1 MMEQGLAF
9 AGACSFALVLLERGA
24 APCLRFTYAVLE
36 LVQALDGAFPVLRP
50 LVPELLFMMLGVAA
64 TTPSFAL
71 IVGFSTIVVVS
82 LMHVLIFQK
91 LGANPCVAPLTCH
104 SEHSVG

>member
-9 AGACSFALVLLERGA
+9 AGACSFAFVLLERGA

-36 LVQALDGAFPVLRP
+36 LVQALDGAVPVLCP

-64 TTPSFAL
+64 TTPS
-71 IVGFSTIVVVS
+71 SR
-82 LMHVLIFQK
+82 
-91 LGANPCVAPLTCH
+91 
-104 SEHSVG
+104 

>member
-1 MMEQGLAF
+1 
-9 AGACSFALVLLERGA
+9 
-24 APCLRFTYAVLE
+24 
-36 LVQALDGAFPVLRP
+36 
-50 LVPELLFMMLGVAA
+50 MMLGVAA

-82 LMHVLIFQK
+82 LMHVLIFPK
-91 LGANPCVAPLTCH
+91 LGANPWVAPLTCH

>member
-36 LVQALDGAFPVLRP
+36 LVQAL
-50 LVPELLFMMLGVAA
+50 VPFLY
-64 TTPSFAL
+64 FAL
-71 IVGFSTIVVVS
+71 LCRSCS
-82 LMHVLIFQK
+82 
-91 LGANPCVAPLTCH
+91 
-104 SEHSVG
+104 S